1 MSFKVI
7 HPPAALQPYVRYFW
21 ILESEEDASEKNFRT
36 MADGCPGIIFQH
48 PDSGNFFQESKKLPD
63 AFLFGQTTRYAELN
77 LSGKFSTVGV
87 YLQPNA
93 LKALFRLKA
102 EEFTDACLNLSLF
115 AKSGET
121 LSEELTN
128 TDQAGERVALIS
140 AYLTR
145 QLEINVKRQDPAMDF
160 ALNQMIRS
168 EGQIALAKL
177 QNELQ
182 LTERSFH
189 RKFKEHTGIAPK
201 LFTRIIRF
209 QASLKQLA
217 ATDYHKLSDLAYSH
231 EYADQSHFIRS
242 FKEFSGMSPMQF
254 QKQTQGVIDNL
265 AEVIK

>member
-1 MSFKVI
+1 MSFTTI
-7 HPPAALQPYVRYFW
+7 LPPAVLQPFVRYFW
-21 ILESEEDASEKNFRT
+21 ILESEEDASEKSFRT

-48 PDSGNFFQESKKLPD
+48 PDSGNFFQQNKKLPD
-63 AFLFGQTTRYAELN
+63 TFLFGQTTRYAELH

-93 LKALFRLKA
+93 LKTVFHLKA
-102 EEFTDACLNLSLF
+102 EELTDSCMNLNLLARS
-115 AKSGET
+115 EEN
-121 LSEELTN
+121 LSEILSN
-128 TDQAGERVALIS
+128 TQHAKARVTLIRE
-140 AYLTR
+140 YLVR
-145 QLEINVKRQDPAMDF
+145 QVEINSKSYDSAIEF
-160 ALNQMIRS
+160 ALRKILTSN
-168 EGQIALAKL
+168 GQIALADL

-201 LFTRIIRF
+201 LFSRIIRF
-209 QASLKQLA
+209 QASLKKLEA
-217 ATDYHKLSDLAYSH
+217 ADYHKLSDLAYGH

-242 FKEFSGMSPMQF
+242 FKEFSGMSPTQF